1 MRFEVLGPFRI
12 RTGDGG
18 DAPLPPR
25 HRALLAALLAA
36 RGHPVSAERLQ
47 AEVWPDGTPA
57 TASAALQVY
66 VSGLRKVVGERLR
79 TTPAGYL
86 LDVPDSA
93 VDAREFERLL
103 TAPGD
108 REATLGAAI
117 ALWHGPAFDGVAAG
131 PSVGAAAARLTEQLL
146 GARQEWAEL
155 ALATGRAGEVPA
167 ELTGWVAEHSAAEP
181 LVAPL
186 MLALHRAGRTAEAL
200 SAYGRTEEAL
210 AGLGTRPGTALAALA
225 EAIRRHDPTLIRA
238 VPGLPAGRNRFI
250 GRRVELDRAIALL
263 GTNRLLTMAGPGGC
277 GKTRLALELVREVG
291 EEHPGGAHVV
301 ELAGLATGTGL
312 AAADRPGGRRAGRPR
327 GRGR

>member
-1 MRFEVLGPFRI
+1 VRFEVLGPFRI

-47 AEVWPDGTPA
+47 AEVWPDGAPA
-57 TASAALQVY
+57 TAPAALQVY

-103 TAPGD
+103 TAPGE
-108 REATLGAAI
+108 RAVTLGAAI

-131 PSVGAAAARLTEQLL
+131 PSVGAAAARLTEQL
-146 GARQEWAEL
+146 AA
-155 ALATGRAGEVPA
+155 GRSGEVLA
-167 ELTGWVAEHSAAEP
+167 ELTGWVAEHPVAER

-200 SAYGRTEEAL
+200 SAYGRAEEAL

-238 VPGLPAGRNRFI
+238 APGLPAGRNRFI
-250 GRRVELDRAIALL
+250 GRRVELDRAITLL

-277 GKTRLALELVREVG
+277 GKTRLSLELVREVG
-291 EEHPGGAHVV
+291 EEHP
-301 ELAGLATGTGL
+301 
-312 AAADRPGGRRAGRPR
+312 AARTSSNWPVSPPAPAWRR
-327 GRGR
+327 